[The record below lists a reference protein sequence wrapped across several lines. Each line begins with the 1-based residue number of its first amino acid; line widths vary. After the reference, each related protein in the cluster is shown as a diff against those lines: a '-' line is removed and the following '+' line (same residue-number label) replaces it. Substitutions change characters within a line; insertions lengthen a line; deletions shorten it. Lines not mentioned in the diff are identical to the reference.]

1 MTSLQHEF
9 PLLGFSGLAQ
19 CVQSLLVMGRGYGLT
34 RELPGQGLTSN
45 SPTPSELSPGA
56 PEQMSP
62 GSLEAEAQNAVS

>member
-1 MTSLQHEF
+1 MTSLQRDF

-19 CVQSLLVMGRGYGLT
+19 CVQSLLVVGRGYGLT
-34 RELPGQGLTSN
+34 REQARVLPQTLRLLLN
-45 SPTPSELSPGA
+45 FH